1 MRRMASLVLVM
12 LIAVGIVAGLKARD
26 RDDDDHGRYRF
37 ADDSIVVTRTVYK
50 GTADTLTIGQALP
63 PGCVGGAAGTN
74 VNVPTTTAGVTV
86 SVNVPC
92 GFASDNG
99 EFANDH
105 DSHNVWNNSKTD
117 GSFGIT
123 SPIYLDNYSLDGDRL
138 GTLRVPSDQVVTSFS
153 SKSEL
158 ALNLS
163 VDGKSLT
170 FMGYRGGPGCGGNPV
185 SPTAINLIDVSASN
199 TPAICD
205 PTNAVITSINSTPV
219 VPTAYYRA
227 VVEVDADGHF
237 TYTDGNAYSGD
248 NGRAA
253 IKAGNG
259 DYYMVGNDNSG
270 NLPKKMLTAGIFPI
284 GNELVNAT
292 GAETLIPLLAP
303 PVPPNIGMIGRL
315 TNPPLIAGDK
325 AGKETNFR
333 GLTIYNNTVY
343 VTKGSGGNGVNTV
356 YQLGAQ
362 GTLPT
367 GTAAALA
374 LVPIT
379 ILPGFP
385 TIAASDPNVADFP
398 FGIFFANATTL
409 YVCDEGDGSFT
420 APATPGANVADAVT
434 LANGG
439 LQKWVLKNGTWTRL
453 YVIQDG
459 LNIGVQ
465 YGVPHYPTSLNPAT
479 GGCRNMTGRVDDDGW
494 VTIWAITSTISA
506 NGDNGADPDKLVRV
520 TDQLSATTLPLWN
533 DDGDN
538 DGDGY
543 GHHHWGRFETL
554 RTARAGEVFRGVAFA
569 PKDHNRHRD
578 DDDK

>member
-1 MRRMASLVLVM
+1 
-12 LIAVGIVAGLKARD
+12 
-26 RDDDDHGRYRF
+26 
-37 ADDSIVVTRTVYK
+37 
-50 GTADTLTIGQALP
+50 
-63 PGCVGGAAGTN
+63 
-74 VNVPTTTAGVTV
+74 
-86 SVNVPC
+86 
-92 GFASDNG
+92 
-99 EFANDH
+99 
-105 DSHNVWNNSKTD
+105 
-117 GSFGIT
+117 
-123 SPIYLDNYSLDGDRL
+123 
-138 GTLRVPSDQVVTSFS
+138 
-153 SKSEL
+153 
-158 ALNLS
+158 
-163 VDGKSLT
+163 
-170 FMGYRGGPGCGGNPV
+170 
-185 SPTAINLIDVSASN
+185 
-199 TPAICD
+199 
-205 PTNAVITSINSTPV
+205 
-219 VPTAYYRA
+219 
-227 VVEVDADGHF
+227 
-237 TYTDGNAYSGD
+237 
-248 NGRAA
+248 
-253 IKAGNG
+253 
-259 DYYMVGNDNSG
+259 
-270 NLPKKMLTAGIFPI
+270 
-284 GNELVNAT
+284 
-292 GAETLIPLLAP
+292 
-303 PVPPNIGMIGRL
+303 MIGRL

-356 YQLGAQ
+356 YQLGTQ

-374 LVPIT
+374 TVPIS

-385 TIAASDPNVADFP
+385 TIAASDPHVADFP

-409 YVCDEGDGSFT
+409 YVCDEGDGNFT

-538 DGDGY
+538 DGDGD
-543 GHHHWGRFETL
+543 GHRHHHWGRFETL